1 MADKVKEFDSDY
13 LKEKEQ
19 NDEKTETNSIFNIWC
34 FVIHHHFNLDLYV
47 YTLK

>member
-19 NDEKTETNSIFNIWC
+19 NDEKDRNKVNIQYLVFC
-34 FVIHHHFNLDLYV
+34 YSSSF
-47 YTLK
+47 